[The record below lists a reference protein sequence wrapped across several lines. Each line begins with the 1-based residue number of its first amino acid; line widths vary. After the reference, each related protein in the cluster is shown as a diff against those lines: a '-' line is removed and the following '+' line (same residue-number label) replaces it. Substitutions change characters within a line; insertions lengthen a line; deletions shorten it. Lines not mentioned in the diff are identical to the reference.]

1 MLNNYTANTQRV
13 IGKAQLV
20 LPPNA
25 LWETKERGGWGGQS
39 KAMAMTE
46 VMNLLAGP
54 SCN

>member
-1 MLNNYTANTQRV
+1 MLNNYAANTGRV
-13 IGKAQLV
+13 IGKAQLG

-25 LWETKERGGWGGQS
+25 LWETEEGGGQS

-54 SCN
+54 LCN

>member
-1 MLNNYTANTQRV
+1 MLNNYAANTGRV
-13 IGKAQLV
+13 IGKAQLG

-25 LWETKERGGWGGQS
+25 LWEPKKGGGGQS

-54 SCN
+54 LCN